1 MLITTSPILN
11 ALLRFIATRM
21 VVTPAAE
28 VTEPATDIA
37 PLLKS

>member
-1 MLITTSPILN
+1 MVISTSPNLCV
-11 ALLRFIATRM
+11 LLRFINTRM